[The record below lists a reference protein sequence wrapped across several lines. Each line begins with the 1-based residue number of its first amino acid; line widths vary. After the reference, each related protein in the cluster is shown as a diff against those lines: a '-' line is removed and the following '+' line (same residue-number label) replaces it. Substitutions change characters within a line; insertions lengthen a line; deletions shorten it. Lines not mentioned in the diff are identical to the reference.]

1 MSGGGDSTPPT
12 QQVNSTTT
20 TNNLPEYARPYY
32 ENVLNRAQA
41 ESYREYTPFQGQRIA
56 GFTPDQQALQAEVRN
71 MQTPGQFGA
80 ASDLAYGAGL
90 AAANAGQYTPTA
102 VFNQQVQ
109 MPGLRNFGMGAP
121 QGVGS
126 QQFSGYTIDAAQTG
140 FRPNLQNL
148 QMSGARDVGA
158 QNVDGYTIGA
168 ARTNF
173 APNLQNLQ
181 MDAAQQV
188 AVPGAGDFSAFEMEG
203 SNRAEYDPNLQDFTM
218 QGAERF
224 GSPQA
229 QQYMSPYIQNVLDIQ
244 KREAI
249 TDARKAQLAQD
260 LGAVRQGSYGGARQL
275 LAATERER
283 ALGQNLGDIQARGL
297 QAAYENAQA
306 QFERDRSAGMS
317 VEQAN
322 QQARLGVQQLG
333 AQTGLQAALANQST
347 EQQRQTQNQAAQ
359 LQAQG
364 MSAEQAMRAALANQQ
379 AGLTVNQQ
387 NLQAQLQTQQLGTQT
402 GLQAALANLSS
413 EQQANVQNQAA
424 INQAR
429 GMNAENAMRAAL
441 ANQQAGLTVGQ
452 QNLQAGLQTQ
462 QLGTQTGLQAALA
475 NLSSQQQAN
484 VQNQA
489 AINQAQGMNAENAL
503 RAALANQQAGLTV
516 GQQNLQAQLQTQQ
529 LGTQTGLQ
537 AALANQSSN
546 LDAQRMAEQSRQFSS
561 QQGLAGLGQMLEAG
575 RTLGNLGLTQQQAD
589 QQRLQMQ
596 GTAADRYQQQRQQQL
611 DMAYADFL
619 RQRDYPME
627 QLGYFSNLLRG
638 VPVGLN
644 TTGTTYAPPPSM
656 LAQVGGVGLGALGL
670 SNMARG

>member
-41 ESYREYTPFQGQRIA
+41 ESYRDYTPYQGQRIA
-56 GFTPDQQALQAEVRN
+56 GFTPDQQALQTEVRN

-90 AAANAGQYTPTA
+90 GAANAGQYTPTS
-102 VFNQQVQ
+102 VVNQQVQ
-109 MPGLRNFGMGAP
+109 MPGLDL
-121 QGVGS
+121 
-126 QQFSGYTIDAAQTG
+126 Y
-140 FRPNLQNL
+140 
-148 QMSGARDVGA
+148 QMR
-158 QNVDGYTIGA
+158 
-168 ARTNF
+168 
-173 APNLQNLQ
+173 
-181 MDAAQQV
+181 
-188 AVPGAGDFSAFEMEG
+188 
-203 SNRAEYDPNLQDFTM
+203 
-218 QGAERF
+218 GAERF
-224 GSPQA
+224 GNPQA
-229 QQYMSPYIQNVLDIQ
+229 QQYMSPYIQNVMDVQ
-244 KREAI
+244 KREAVR
-249 TDARKAQLAQD
+249 DAQKAQLVGD
-260 LGAVRQGSYGGARQL
+260 LGAARQGTYGGARQL

-297 QAAYENAQA
+297 QSAYENAQA
-306 QFERDRSAGMS
+306 QFERDRSAGF
-317 VEQAN
+317 
-322 QQARLGVQQLG
+322 G
-333 AQTGLQAALANQST
+333 
-347 EQQRQTQNQAAQ
+347 
-359 LQAQG
+359 
-364 MSAEQAMRAALANQQ
+364 
-379 AGLTVNQQ
+379 
-387 NLQAQLQTQQLGTQT
+387 
-402 GLQAALANLSS
+402 
-413 EQQANVQNQAA
+413 
-424 INQAR
+424 
-429 GMNAENAMRAAL
+429 
-441 ANQQAGLTVGQ
+441 VGQ
-452 QNLQAGLQTQ
+452 QNLQAAMQ
-462 QLGTQTGLQAALA
+462 
-475 NLSSQQQAN
+475 
-484 VQNQA
+484 
-489 AINQAQGMNAENAL
+489 
-503 RAALANQQAGLTV
+503 R
-516 GQQNLQAQLQTQQ
+516 QQ

-546 LDAQRMAEQSRQFSS
+546 LDAQRLAEQSRQFGS